1 MSPDI
6 RRNAF
11 IAWLLIIIQFITPVL
26 TLLPAPVRADV
37 DMSADMQGTIHGL
50 NSLIFGEP
58 AGHHDSPPVVSGEG
72 QTVAPVVPLSAG
84 PQGQRA
90 VPDARLIPEPR
101 VSPGLPDLTRPVLG
115 QGRPLKVPSENML
128 ERHVAERSSE
138 PEGTLASGAM
148 QMGSMFSS
156 ENRTDAAIN
165 YARGVGEGLINQRV
179 NDWLNQFGNA
189 KVSLGSDGQFSG
201 DMLIPLHD
209 TDQNLIFTQLGVR
222 RGQERN
228 TVNLGAGYRTYMD
241 DWMLGENVFYDYDY
255 TGKNRRLG
263 GGAELWRDYLK
274 LGVNGYI
281 RLTNWHQSVLS
292 EMEDYDERPA
302 NGFDIRA
309 EGYLPAWPYLGGS
322 LKYEQY
328 FGRGVSVSD
337 STSPDTLK
345 DNPAVLTA
353 GLSYTPFPLMTL
365 SASRSVGDSN
375 DTRMALDINYRL
387 GVPWYQQV
395 SPDNV
400 DLMRSLAGNK
410 YDFVD
415 RNYNIV
421 MQYRKQELLRIGL
434 PERRR
439 AQAMETI
446 TIPLTISKVK
456 YGLKGV
462 DWSVSPELVARGGRY
477 RILTPTEI
485 EVMLPA
491 YIFSGDQKTPQT
503 YQISAMA
510 TDNHDNQSNTA
521 TMQIDVVPSD
531 NGVTIKSDKNNA
543 KADGQGTD
551 SVLVQVTDK
560 KAGQVV
566 ALTADNGAVIA
577 KTVTTDEK
585 GRATAPLTSKVAGLS
600 TVTAT
605 LGDSSQT
612 ATAHFVAD
620 GATAQV
626 KSVLLQGDEVSRVAD
641 GSSSFRYAVTV
652 TDANGNPV
660 ADQTVTAQAD
670 KPDHV
675 TVAADGATNAAGQT
689 TVTLTSTTTA
699 VSDVQV
705 SVRSG
710 STGTMVDADKKVS
723 FEAGAVSPDK
733 SDFVAAPDHIVADG
747 QAVST
752 LTLTLRDS
760 NGNAVSGQAATLSA
774 KVAGAGDT
782 QVTGFTEGTAGSYT
796 AGLTGT
802 EAGQATVQAMQGA
815 RPASNDKPAVTLTA
829 DAGTAQVSALAVTQ
843 DGAKADGEDADSV
856 QVQVT
861 DAHDN
866 PVADQAVA
874 LTADNGAVIAK
885 TVTTDEKGRATAP
898 LTSKVAGLSTVTATL
913 GDSSQ
918 TATAHFVAD
927 GATAQVK
934 SVLLQGDEV
943 SRVADG
949 SSSFRYAVT
958 VTDANGNPVADQTV
972 TAQADK
978 PDHVTVAADGA
989 TNAAGQTTV
998 TLTSTTTAV
1007 SDVQVSVRAG
1017 STGTMVPAD
1026 KKVSFVAG
1034 AVSPDK
1040 SDFVAAPDHIVA
1052 DGQAVSTLTLTLRD
1066 SNGNAVSGQAATLS
1080 AKVAGAGDTQVTG
1093 FTEGTA
1099 GSYTAGL
1106 TGTEAGQATVQA
1118 MQGARPASNDK
1129 PAVTLTAD
1137 AGTAQVKSVLLQG
1150 NEVSRVADGNSSFR
1164 YAVMVTDA
1172 NGNPVADQTV
1182 TAQADKPDHVTVAA
1196 DGATNAAGQTTVT
1209 LTSTTTAVS
1218 DVQVSVRA
1226 GSTGTMVDADKK
1238 VSFVADVSIKDIA
1251 VNGYIFGKDEGFPTT
1266 GFKGAMFT
1274 IELKNGNA
1282 SDFNWKADAPWVTV
1296 KDGVVSFNDTGT
1308 GSKVTITGTPISG
1321 EGKIISWD
1329 FTLKN
1334 WFINNGT
1341 TTGTDMDEASF
1352 CGSNFY
1358 KVPTIQQLNGSERSD
1373 GKRGTLGGLWSEW
1386 GNLTAFN
1393 GSGFVSTNPITDYTG
1408 YWTSQYAAATYIV
1421 SLSNGKLG
1429 TIIGNFSEFMVCRK
1443 SM

>member
-189 KVSLGSDGQFSG
+189 KVSLGSGGQFSG

-241 DWMLGENVFYDYDY
+241 DWMLGGNVFYDYDY

-446 TIPLTISKVK
+446 TIPLTIAKVK

-462 DWSVSPELVARGGRY
+462 DWSVSPELMARGGRY

-585 GRATAPLTSKVAGLS
+585 GQATAPLTSMVAGAS

-605 LGDSSQT
+605 MLNGNYDT
-612 ATAHFVAD
+612 TEVHFVAD
-620 GATAQV
+620 SATAQV

-641 GSSSFRYAVTV
+641 GSSSFRYAVT
-652 TDANGNPV
+652 
-660 ADQTVTAQAD
+660 
-670 KPDHV
+670 
-675 TVAADGATNAAGQT
+675 
-689 TVTLTSTTTA
+689 LTSTTTA
-699 VSDVQV
+699 VSD
-705 SVRSG
+705 
-710 STGTMVDADKKVS
+710 
-723 FEAGAVSPDK
+723 
-733 SDFVAAPDHIVADG
+733 I
-747 QAVST
+747 
-752 LTLTLRDS
+752 
-760 NGNAVSGQAATLSA
+760 
-774 KVAGAGDT
+774 
-782 QVTGFTEGTAGSYT
+782 
-796 AGLTGT
+796 
-802 EAGQATVQAMQGA
+802 
-815 RPASNDKPAVTLTA
+815 
-829 DAGTAQVSALAVTQ
+829 
-843 DGAKADGEDADSV
+843 
-856 QVQVT
+856 
-861 DAHDN
+861 
-866 PVADQAVA
+866 
-874 LTADNGAVIAK
+874 
-885 TVTTDEKGRATAP
+885 
-898 LTSKVAGLSTVTATL
+898 
-913 GDSSQ
+913 
-918 TATAHFVAD
+918 
-927 GATAQVK
+927 
-934 SVLLQGDEV
+934 
-943 SRVADG
+943 
-949 SSSFRYAVT
+949 
-958 VTDANGNPVADQTV
+958 
-972 TAQADK
+972 
-978 PDHVTVAADGA
+978 
-989 TNAAGQTTV
+989 
-998 TLTSTTTAV
+998 
-1007 SDVQVSVRAG
+1007 QVSVRAG

-1066 SNGNAVSGQAATLS
+1066 GNGNAVSGQAATLS

-1150 NEVSRVADGNSSFR
+1150 DEVSRVADGSSNFR
-1164 YAVMVTDA
+1164 YAVTVTDA

-1218 DVQVSVRA
+1218 DIQVSVRA

-1352 CGSNFY
+1352 CGSNFS

>member
-241 DWMLGENVFYDYDY
+241 DWMLGGNVFYDYDY

-585 GRATAPLTSKVAGLS
+585 GQATASLTSMVAGAS

-605 LGDSSQT
+605 MLNGNYDT
-612 ATAHFVAD
+612 TEVHFVAD
-620 GATAQV
+620 SATAQV

-699 VSDVQV
+699 VSDIQV
-705 SVRSG
+705 SVRAG
-710 STGTMVDADKKVS
+710 STGRMVDADKKVS
-723 FEAGAVSPDK
+723 FVAGAVSPDK

-866 PVADQAVA
+866 PVAGQAVA

-1007 SDVQVSVRAG
+1007 SD
-1017 STGTMVPAD
+1017 
-1026 KKVSFVAG
+1026 
-1034 AVSPDK
+1034 
-1040 SDFVAAPDHIVA
+1040 I
-1052 DGQAVSTLTLTLRD
+1052 
-1066 SNGNAVSGQAATLS
+1066 
-1080 AKVAGAGDTQVTG
+1080 
-1093 FTEGTA
+1093 
-1099 GSYTAGL
+1099 
-1106 TGTEAGQATVQA
+1106 
-1118 MQGARPASNDK
+1118 
-1129 PAVTLTAD
+1129 
-1137 AGTAQVKSVLLQG
+1137 
-1150 NEVSRVADGNSSFR
+1150 
-1164 YAVMVTDA
+1164 
-1172 NGNPVADQTV
+1172 
-1182 TAQADKPDHVTVAA
+1182 
-1196 DGATNAAGQTTVT
+1196 
-1209 LTSTTTAVS
+1209 
-1218 DVQVSVRA
+1218 QVSVRA

-1296 KDGVVSFNDTGT
+1296 KDGVVSFNDIGT

-1352 CGSNFY
+1352 CGSNFS